1 MNYYLGKIYLFVGKN
16 VPWNTEYK
24 LILASTEREAYD
36 KLQVYANEKVANL
49 SEKKTLKDIRLQG
62 AVIETTL

>member
-1 MNYYLGKIYLFVGKN
+1 MNYYLGKIYLFIGKN

-24 LILASTEREAYD
+24 LIRADSEREADD
-36 KLQVYANEKVANL
+36 KLQVYANKKVEKL
-49 SEKKTLKDIRLQG
+49 REQETLKGIRLQG